1 MKKIGTLN
9 SQISKII
16 SEMGHGHKLVIGDA
30 GLPIPKDATKADLA
44 LTKDIPGFIETL
56 KVILT
61 ELEVES
67 AIIAEEMESV
77 SPDVLKEIKD
87 LLPNISFKKVSH
99 EEFKSIYRSDREVA
113 FVRTGET
120 TPYANI
126 ILISGVTF

>member
-30 GLPIPKDATKADLA
+30 GLPIPKKAEKADLA
-44 LTKDIPGFIETL
+44 LTKNMPGFIETL

-67 AIIAEEMESV
+67 VIIAKEMISI
-77 SPDVLKEIKD
+77 SPDVYNQVKE
-87 LLPNISFKKVSH
+87 LLPNKNFEKVSH
-99 EEFKSIYRSDREVA
+99 EEFKSIYRKDKETA